1 MEKKLYKSAID
12 QVSFDNQLDEKILNY
27 LSENSGGNNMDNKKW
42 KFKFSTSVAIATC
55 TVFMVSATGYAAIR
69 YFNNIAHMDYGLT
82 SQDISDGEGI
92 SSSED
97 DNEVF
102 MDTSEIRDK
111 MSTDVSDMLLLVEE
125 KGSNKV
131 NWNEKRVWKD
141 TAPVYISNDGVDWK
155 LDEEGPTGI
164 VTEYTYSSYEMAIQD
179 AEFPN
184 VMKELLSK
192 FKMNYGVLEEY
203 STEVSSD
210 VYRKSVSGEFT
221 YQGGKILVEL
231 SHDESGE
238 NGVSVYTGVER
249 TINQRTYDAKNG
261 VTYQLSDSEHDGIIK
276 TTTLISSGSY
286 SLLLQFEELADN
298 EIYTILN
305 DIDITGLNLQ

>member
-69 YFNNIAHMDYGLT
+69 YFNNIAHTDYGLT

-125 KGSNKV
+125 KGK
-131 NWNEKRVWKD
+131 
-141 TAPVYISNDGVDWK
+141 
-155 LDEEGPTGI
+155 
-164 VTEYTYSSYEMAIQD
+164 
-179 AEFPN
+179 
-184 VMKELLSK
+184 
-192 FKMNYGVLEEY
+192 
-203 STEVSSD
+203 
-210 VYRKSVSGEFT
+210 
-221 YQGGKILVEL
+221 
-231 SHDESGE
+231 
-238 NGVSVYTGVER
+238 
-249 TINQRTYDAKNG
+249 
-261 VTYQLSDSEHDGIIK
+261 
-276 TTTLISSGSY
+276 
-286 SLLLQFEELADN
+286 
-298 EIYTILN
+298 
-305 DIDITGLNLQ
+305 